1 MVVHIYMLVL
11 DRAKRRIGFVSGEEL
26 ADRQQSMSSLAPVA
40 PKFALEWGDAFVED
54 LLDQE
59 LQHVIGLGGAQA
71 YGVAL
76 GSQHPACHVVG
87 QRARTIAPI
96 FSFLPSG
103 HPPLQLGADVEL
115 ADHDGAGGWGESAG
129 LYQLV
134 HKAADEVA
142 EDA

>member
-40 PKFALEWGDAFVED
+40 PKLALEWGDAFVED

-76 GSQHPACHVVG
+76 GSQHPARHVVG

-96 FSFLPSG
+96 FSFLPRG

-115 ADHDGAGGWGESAG
+115 ADHDGAGAG
-129 LYQLV
+129 AKVLASISWYTNPLV
-134 HKAADEVA
+134 K
-142 EDA
+142 